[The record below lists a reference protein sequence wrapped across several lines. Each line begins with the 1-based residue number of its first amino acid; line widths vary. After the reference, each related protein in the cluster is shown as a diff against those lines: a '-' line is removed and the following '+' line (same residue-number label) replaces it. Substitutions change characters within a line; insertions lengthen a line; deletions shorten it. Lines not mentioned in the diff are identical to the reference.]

1 MKPAGSSLFAAFAT
15 AALLSTSGTAAA
27 RDYLLAGVKPDQLVL
42 VDPAARKVERTYK
55 VRDGFPGPW
64 TIVPSPDGK
73 RAYVVANR
81 WESVA
86 GIDLESGQEVFRA
99 DFSALDQNGR
109 GERAKALAVDV
120 TPDGREL
127 FVFLSAVRIDP
138 DEYQVEDARIAVYRT
153 SDGTQA
159 KPVRTIPAPRR
170 TSLLA
175 FSRDGSKLYA
185 FSWDVVVL
193 DPVTG
198 KEIGRHPVRHWNRP
212 GYGEPDV
219 LDFWPQW
226 EATGVVVALYTVA
239 RTDVPPTDPGAAR
252 TGLLSLDL
260 ASGSFTMEDFENATT
275 VIFSGV
281 VNPARPTE
289 AFLTYA
295 TLTKLDRER
304 HKVLKRVD
312 LTHTYYAINIASD
325 GSEVYVGGA
334 MDDIGVYSP
343 DTLKRIGTIP
353 LPGGGDQALASLRLI
368 RR

>member
-1 MKPAGSSLFAAFAT
+1 MNSAAKLVFV
-15 AALLSTSGTAAA
+15 ALGAITLVTGAGTATA

-42 VDPAARKVERTYK
+42 VDAAARKVERSYK
-55 VRDGFPGPW
+55 IPDCAPGPGG
-64 TIVPSPDGK
+64 IVPSPDGK
-73 RAYVVANR
+73 VAYVVANR
-81 WESVA
+81 WESVS
-86 GIDLESGQEVFRA
+86 GIDLESGREIFRA
-99 DFSALDQNGR
+99 DFSTLGAQGR
-109 GERAKALAVDV
+109 GERVKAIAADV

-127 FVFLSAVRIDP
+127 FVFQSAVRIES
-138 DEYQVEDARIAVYRT
+138 DEYQVEDPRIAVYRT

-159 KPVRTIPAPRR
+159 KPVRVIPAPRR

-185 FSWDVVVL
+185 FSWDVIVL
-193 DPVTG
+193 DPATG

-219 LDFWPQW
+219 LDMWPQW
-226 EATGVVVALYTVA
+226 DATGMVVALYTVA
-239 RTDVPPTDPGAAR
+239 RTDVPPTDPGATR

-260 ASGSFTMEDFENATT
+260 ATDSFAMDDFENATT

-281 VNPARPTE
+281 VNPAHPNE

-304 HKVLKRVD
+304 HKVMKRINLD
-312 LTHTYYAINIASD
+312 HTYYAINIASD
-325 GSEVYVGGA
+325 GSEVYLGGA
-334 MDDIGVYSP
+334 MNDIGVYAT
-343 DTLKRIGTIP
+343 DTLKKLAVIP
-353 LPGGGDQALASLRLI
+353 LPGGGDQATASLRLI